1 MASAKQGLEYK
12 WWVLIIVMIGTLMAA
27 LDSSIVNVSI
37 PAIMADF
44 GVGVDDIEWVITAYM
59 LAFSTLMP
67 ITVWMRDQ
75 IGHKILFLGALFVF
89 TLGSLLCGVA
99 WNLPSMIVARVIQA
113 LGGGALT
120 PTGMAMIAEVFL
132 PQERGKA
139 MGLWGIGV
147 IVGPAFGPTLGGFLT
162 KYFGWRSIFLVNL
175 PMGIICFA
183 LAWYLLHEDRPSHES
198 KKPFDIWGFA
208 FLSVFLVAFLL
219 GLSKG
224 QEEGWTSVYIV
235 TCAILS
241 LAGFVGFLV
250 VESVVPNKVIDI
262 DLFAYKDFSI
272 AMIVTGV
279 RSIALYGG
287 TFLLPLFLQQLMGK
301 DEIESGMVLL
311 PGSLIIGVFM
321 PIAGKMS
328 DKIGPRLLTF
338 VGLFMVGLFMLMY
351 YNLTVEW
358 SDWDVILPTI
368 VRGIGIGLI
377 SAPVTAAA
385 LNAVPKHKAG
395 MASSMMNLIQQ
406 VGGSIGIAL
415 LATILSN
422 RTHFHIDHLGANFTG
437 DQSKYLE
444 TAKNLFNTG
453 KGLGLSAHDAG
464 NWAHA
469 LLNNELMKNAMSRA
483 YQDAFIVGG
492 LLVMLAL
499 IPALMLPNKGAEGE
513 HEMMIM
519 E

>member
-1 MASAKQGLEYK
+1 
-12 WWVLIIVMIGTLMAA
+12 
-27 LDSSIVNVSI
+27 
-37 PAIMADF
+37 
-44 GVGVDDIEWVITAYM
+44 
-59 LAFSTLMP
+59 
-67 ITVWMRDQ
+67 
-75 IGHKILFLGALFVF
+75 
-89 TLGSLLCGVA
+89 
-99 WNLPSMIVARVIQA
+99 
-113 LGGGALT
+113 
-120 PTGMAMIAEVFL
+120 
-132 PQERGKA
+132 
-139 MGLWGIGV
+139 
-147 IVGPAFGPTLGGFLT
+147 
-162 KYFGWRSIFLVNL
+162 
-175 PMGIICFA
+175 
-183 LAWYLLHEDRPSHES
+183 LAWYLLREDRPSHDS

-235 TCAILS
+235 TCAFLS
-241 LAGFVGFLV
+241 LLGFVGFLV

-262 DLFAYKDFSI
+262 DLFAHKDFSI

-422 RTHFHIDHLGANFTG
+422 RTHFHVDHLGANFTG
-437 DQSKYLE
+437 DGSKYLE
-444 TAKNLFNTG
+444 ATKNLFNTG

-464 NWAHA
+464 NWARA

>member
-1 MASAKQGLEYK
+1 MRSLEYK

-37 PAIMADF
+37 PSIMADY
-44 GVGVDDIEWVITAYM
+44 GVGVDDIEWVITSYM

-67 ITVWMRDQ
+67 ITVWVREQ
-75 IGHKILFLGALFVF
+75 IGHKILFLSALFVF
-89 TLGSLLCGVA
+89 TLGSVLCGVA

-113 LGGGALT
+113 FGGGALT
-120 PTGMAMIAEVFL
+120 PTGMAMIAEVFS

-162 KYFGWRSIFLVNL
+162 KFFGWRSIFLVNL
-175 PMGIICFA
+175 PVGIICFVM
-183 LAWYLLHEDRPSHES
+183 AWSLLKEDRPQYES

-208 FLSVFLVAFLL
+208 FLSIFLVAFLL

-224 QEEGWTSVYIV
+224 QEEGWFSPYIV
-235 TCAILS
+235 SCAILS
-241 LAGFVGFLV
+241 LIGLVGFLV
-250 VESVVPNKVIDI
+250 VESQVSNRVIDI
-262 DLFAYKDFSI
+262 GLFVHKDFTI
-272 AMIVTGV
+272 AMIVTCV

-301 DEIESGMVLL
+301 DEIESGLTLL
-311 PGSLIIGVFM
+311 PGSLIIGFFM
-321 PIAGKMS
+321 PIAGRMS
-328 DKIGPRLLTF
+328 DKMGPRILTT
-338 VGLFMVGLFMLMY
+338 VGLFLVGLFLLMY
-351 YNLTVEW
+351 HNLDVYW

-368 VRGIGIGLI
+368 VRGVGIGLL
-377 SAPVTAAA
+377 SAPVTATA
-385 LNAVPKHKAG
+385 LNAVPKNKAG

-422 RTHFHIDHLGANFTG
+422 RTHFHIDHLAAHFSG
-437 DQSKYLE
+437 DEPRYLE
-444 TAKNLFNTG
+444 VIKNLFHTG
-453 KGLGLSAHDAG
+453 KGLGLSNSNAQA
-464 NWAHA
+464 WAHSMVG
-469 LLNNELMKNAMSRA
+469 NEMMRTAMSRA

-492 LLVMLAL
+492 LLVMIAI
-499 IPALMLPNKGAEGE
+499 IPALMLPNRGHKSDEE
-513 HEMMIM
+513 HEMMVM